1 MTAGQ
6 QEKLQMLREEKLAAN
21 LKALLRRWVEGDQ
34 TGFRVS
40 LQYSDLFWN
49 GCKQAQ
55 FDLDVLQCYTN
66 ATQRPN

>member
-1 MTAGQ
+1 MVVHFVNGSAIKHPESASCLRRTGEHMTAGQ

-40 LQYSDLFWN
+40 L
-49 GCKQAQ
+49 
-55 FDLDVLQCYTN
+55 
-66 ATQRPN
+66 